1 MENGGYLRMMRELV
15 GSRRIFLPGVRAII
29 LNEAGEVL
37 LQRRTDT
44 GTWGLPAGG
53 VEPDETPREALRR
66 EVAEETAL
74 EVLEAEP
81 MGLYCGPTQKNTY
94 PNGDEIQ
101 CFAVAFIVR
110 RWKGS
115 PRADGVEGSELRFFP
130 LSELPPDLVPI
141 HRETLEDCRRFDGK
155 LLVV

>member
-1 MENGGYLRMMRELV
+1 MGGYMREMRQLL

-44 GTWGLPAGG
+44 GTWGLPAGA
-53 VEPDETPREALRR
+53 VELDETPLEALRR

-115 PRADGVEGSELRFFP
+115 PRADGVEGSQVRFFP
-130 LSELPPDLVPI
+130 VAELPADLVPI
-141 HRETLEDCRRFDGK
+141 HQETLEDYPRFDGK
-155 LLVV
+155 FLVR